1 LKYSL
6 LFPAT
11 IGLADGIITAL
22 VLVTG
27 SILSGAGLSPGLS
40 ERVAFGSAFV
50 GTFSFFI
57 AEYSRLRGEI
67 NKTSRQLNL
76 SSPRLLLK
84 GKIGR
89 DIFLEAIIGTSL
101 SGVCGFLGA
110 GIPLFINYLFPT
122 HGYLSIISAIL
133 AMGALGAG
141 IGRSVSGRYILWIV
155 TMLILATLIAI
166 VGNYLRIVP

>member
-1 LKYSL
+1 MKYSL

>member
-1 LKYSL
+1 MKYSL

-27 SILSGAGLSPGLS
+27 SILSGQGIGPGLS

-89 DIFLEAIIGTSL
+89 DIFIEAIVGTSL
-101 SGVCGFLGA
+101 SGVCGFVGA

-122 HGYLSIISAIL
+122 HGYISIISAIL

-141 IGRSVSGRYILWIV
+141 IGKAVSGRYALWIV
-155 TMLILATLIAI
+155 TMLILATIIAV
-166 VGNYLRIVP
+166 VGNFLRIVP

>member
-1 LKYSL
+1 MKYSL

-27 SILSGAGLSPGLS
+27 SILSGHGIGPGLS

-89 DIFLEAIIGTSL
+89 DIFLEAVVGTSL
-101 SGVCGFLGA
+101 SGVCGFIGA

-122 HGYLSIISAIL
+122 HGYVSIISAIL

-141 IGRSVSGRYILWIV
+141 IGKAVSGRYALWIV
-155 TMLILATLIAI
+155 AMLILASIIAV
-166 VGNYLRIVP
+166 VGNFLRIVP

>member
-1 LKYSL
+1 MKYSL

-27 SILSGAGLSPGLS
+27 SILSGSGLSPGLS

-76 SSPRLLLK
+76 TSPRLLLK

-141 IGRSVSGRYILWIV
+141 IGRSVSGRYILWIL

>member
-1 LKYSL
+1 MKYSL

-76 SSPRLLLK
+76 SSPRLLGLLIPSLHGSTFQVPSQK
-84 GKIGR
+84 T
-89 DIFLEAIIGTSL
+89 LEPLVFPNISP
-101 SGVCGFLGA
+101 GV
-110 GIPLFINYLFPT
+110 ITP
-122 HGYLSIISAIL
+122 
-133 AMGALGAG
+133 
-141 IGRSVSGRYILWIV
+141 
-155 TMLILATLIAI
+155 
-166 VGNYLRIVP
+166 